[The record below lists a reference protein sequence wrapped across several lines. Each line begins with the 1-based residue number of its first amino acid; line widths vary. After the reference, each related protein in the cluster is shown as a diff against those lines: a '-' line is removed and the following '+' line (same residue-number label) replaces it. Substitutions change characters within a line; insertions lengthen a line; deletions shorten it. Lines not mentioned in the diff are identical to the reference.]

1 MLEKFT
7 YDGKKETPPPEK
19 VSANICKIAQIFVTS
34 LHLVDVL
41 SVYVKKWIIVFI
53 LNKLILIYFTWFVHT
68 FVNYKYN
75 VLLERQCMFNTT

>member
-19 VSANICKIAQIFVTS
+19 VSANIYKIAQIFVTS

-41 SVYVKKWIIVFI
+41 SVYVKK
-53 LNKLILIYFTWFVHT
+53 
-68 FVNYKYN
+68 
-75 VLLERQCMFNTT
+75 